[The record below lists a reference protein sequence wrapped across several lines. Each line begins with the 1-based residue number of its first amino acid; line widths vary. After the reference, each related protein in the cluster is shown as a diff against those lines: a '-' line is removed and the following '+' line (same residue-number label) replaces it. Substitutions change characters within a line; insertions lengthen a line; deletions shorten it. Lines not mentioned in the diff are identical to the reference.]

1 MGPAGPGDGGVGSRA
16 TWALTVAFEG
26 SFHGVCPHQK
36 VLWHPVGV
44 GKRGTSLRSCIKAVG
59 VGLDDPRGFS
69 SGYSMI
75 F

>member
-1 MGPAGPGDGGVGSRA
+1 MVGLEAGPRGHSQLHLRA
-16 TWALTVAFEG
+16 LEG

-36 VLWHPVGV
+36 AIWHPVGV

-59 VGLDDPRGFS
+59 LGLDDPRGFS

-75 F
+75 P